1 VHSVSLW
8 LFSGESMSDFRIR
21 RAAVLGAGTMGSRIA
36 AHLANAGIP
45 SFLLDIAPQ
54 ELSPE
59 EECKGLSLDS
69 PVVRNRIVGAGW
81 KAALDDKPAALFSP
95 ELASMV
101 TLGNFSD
108 NLSRL
113 QEVDWIIEAVTERL
127 DIKRTL
133 MEQIESYRRPGAIVN
148 SNTSGIPI
156 HRIAEGFSEDFRKH
170 FLGMHF
176 FNPPRYL
183 HLLEIIPT
191 LDTDPALVQF
201 MCRFGEDCLG
211 KGVVLCKDTSNFI
224 ANRIGTYSA
233 CVALQAMAEEGL
245 TIEEV
250 DLLTG
255 PALGRPKSATFRT
268 IDVVGLDT
276 FAHVAC
282 NLHETLI
289 DDTQRDVFNLPP
301 FISSMLQNKWL
312 GDKTGQGFYK
322 RLRSKSGTEIQYLDL
337 STLEYRPLQKSSF
350 SELEKAAKITDPAK
364 KLRGLVSGTG
374 RPGRFLWKV
383 LSSTL
388 AYAASKAP
396 EIADDIVSID
406 NAMKWGFL
414 HKLGPFETWDALGLK
429 NVADRLRMEGRPVP
443 TLVEEL
449 LGAGGKSFYKKRSG
463 KTYFFAPAQKSYVR
477 KTDRPGC
484 ILLGSLKERKR
495 LVLENSGAS
504 LIDLGDGV
512 ACLEFHTKMNSIT
525 ADVIQMMHQSLDE
538 VARNFEGMVIANE
551 GEDFSA
557 GANLVGVLGAA
568 KAEQWDAIDRGIR
581 AFQNVNMRLRYS
593 EKPVVVAPH
602 NVTLGGGCEIALHG
616 DQIHASAELYM
627 GFVEVSVG
635 LIPGAGGCKE
645 MVLRA
650 AEEAGSDSDMALSP
664 RIQKVFELIAL
675 AKVSASA
682 LVARQFG
689 LMRDRDH
696 VSMNAA
702 HRIQRAKDDVLA
714 LAKEGYRPPV
724 PRQNIPVL
732 GQPGFAALKLG
743 LHIME
748 RAGYISEYDKVI
760 GTHLARVM
768 TGGSFLG
775 IGKISE
781 QQLLDLER
789 EAFLSLCGQA
799 KSQQRMEHMLKE
811 GKPLRN

>member
-1 VHSVSLW
+1 MRSVSPR
-8 LFSGESMSDFRIR
+8 LFPGESMSDFRIR

-54 ELSPE
+54 DLSPE
-59 EECKGLSLDS
+59 EERKGLSLDS
-69 PVVRNRIVGAGW
+69 PVVRNRIVEAGW

-95 ELASMV
+95 ELASTV

-133 MEQIESYRRPGAIVN
+133 MKQVESDRRPGAIVS
-148 SNTSGIPI
+148 SNTSGLAI
-156 HRIAEGFSEDFRKH
+156 HRIAEGFSDDFREH
-170 FLGMHF
+170 FLGTHF

-183 HLLEIIPT
+183 HLLEIIST
-191 LDTDPALVQF
+191 LDTNPALIEF

-211 KGVVLCKDTSNFI
+211 KGVVLCKDTPGFI

-233 CVALQAMAEEGL
+233 CVALQAMTEEGL

-255 PALGRPKSATFRT
+255 PLLDRPKSATFRT
-268 IDVVGLDT
+268 FDVIGLDT
-276 FAHVAC
+276 FAHVAR
-282 NLHETLI
+282 NLHDTLI
-289 DDTQRDVFNLPP
+289 DDTQREAFNLPP
-301 FISSMLQNKWL
+301 FISVMLQSKWL

-322 RLRSKSGTEIQYLDL
+322 RLSSRSGTEIQYLDL
-337 STLEYRPLQKSSF
+337 STLEYRPLQKPSF
-350 SELEKAAKITDPAK
+350 PELEKAAKIRDPVK
-364 KLRGLVSGTG
+364 KLRFLVSGKG
-374 RPGRFLWKV
+374 RPSRFLWKM

-388 AYAASKAP
+388 SYAASKAP

-406 NAMKWGFL
+406 NAVKWGFL
-414 HKLGPFETWDALGLK
+414 HKLGPFETWDALGPM

-443 TLVEEL
+443 KLVEEL
-449 LGAGGKSFYKKRSG
+449 LGAGNKAFYKKRSG
-463 KTYFFAPAQKSYVR
+463 KTYFFAPAQKSYLR
-477 KTDRPGC
+477 ETARPGC
-484 ILLGSLKERKR
+484 ILLGSLKAQKR
-495 LVLENSGAS
+495 VVLESPGAS

-512 ACLEFHTKMNSIT
+512 PCLEFHTKMNSIT
-525 ADVIQMMHQSLDE
+525 TDVIQMMHQSLDE
-538 VARNFEGMVIANE
+538 VARNFEGMVIANQ
-551 GEDFSA
+551 GENFSV
-557 GANLVGVLGAA
+557 GANLAKVLGAA
-568 KAEQWDAIDRGIR
+568 RAGKWDAIDLGIR

-602 NVTLGGGCEIALHG
+602 NLTLGGGCEIALHG

-627 GFVEVSVG
+627 GFVEVGVG

-650 AEEAGSDSDMALSP
+650 AEKAGSDSDMMLSP
-664 RIQKVFELIAL
+664 WIQEAFELIAL
-675 AKVSASA
+675 AKVSTSA
-682 LVARQFG
+682 LEARQSG
-689 LMRDRDH
+689 LMRDKDH

-732 GQPGFAALKLG
+732 GQPGFAALKLD

-760 GTHLARVM
+760 GTHLARVL

-775 IGKISE
+775 IGKVSE
-781 QQLLDLER
+781 QHLLDLER
-789 EAFLSLCGQA
+789 EAFLSLCGQT
-799 KSQQRMEHMLKE
+799 KTQQRMEHMLRE
-811 GKPLRN
+811 GRPLRN